1 MAENHQFQVMPN
13 FIVNPMTPRIK
24 LDGVYPL
31 LGDHSRRNVGKVDYC
46 FIGSHAL
53 FSMPVQFLGIQKEW
67 SLPAP
72 KAASVPSFLA
82 TAVLPLKSILR
93 LISNPLFAAW
103 VTAPDRVRAATY
115 SLLKR
120 VGRWV
125 YGRQF
130 EARVQR
136 LPFGLYLKEHS
147 SVRAGNNE
155 FNALRLAHK
164 YTTTSPAPT
173 AIDMVLLPA
182 SDKCYVLS
190 TRLPGLPLSRC
201 VYALSDQDLN
211 HVATQ
216 LKDYLA
222 QLRSI
227 PGPANTEAP
236 ISNTA
241 GEAIMD
247 TRIKEGTPVGPFADE
262 ASFSQL
268 LGFPDDPARRGHKV
282 VFTHAD
288 MNPRNIM
295 VDRSVRPDSTL
306 GWSLSGIVDRE
317 SAGYYPEYWEYTK
330 ALWEVRPT
338 FERPH
343 AMMHEVFRALGDYS
357 AELDVESRSREL
369 W

>member
-1 MAENHQFQVMPN
+1 MPN

-24 LDGVYPL
+24 PDGVYPL
-31 LGDHSRRNVGKVDYC
+31 LGDHSRRNVGKVDYR

-53 FSMPVQFLGIQKEW
+53 FSMSVQFLDIQKEW

-82 TAVLPLKSILR
+82 TAVLPLKSILG
-93 LISNPLFAAW
+93 LISNPLLAAW
-103 VTAPDRVRAATY
+103 LTAPDRVRAATY

-155 FNALRLAHK
+155 FNALRLVHK

-227 PGPANTEAP
+227 PGPENTEAP

-306 GWSLSGIVDRE
+306 GWSLSGIVDWE

-369 W
+369 R